1 MPHKLR
7 LNLILVAIIALL
19 ALLIWQSQPQ
29 PRVTLSK
36 LVPAEIHTITISTDT
51 TSHTMRLVE
60 GQWVIEGA
68 AGLSSRI
75 EQLLTISQTPSLS
88 RFAAPPDLKPYGL
101 DKPKLVLQLNQETFF
116 FGNIEPL
123 SGWRYVLHSGV
134 IHLIGNGFQH
144 HLAAPIEAWQED
156 PDA

>member
-1 MPHKLR
+1 VSHKLR

-19 ALLIWQSQPQ
+19 GLLVWQSQPQ
-29 PRVTLSK
+29 PMVTLSK

-51 TSHTMRLVE
+51 SNHTMRLE
-60 GQWVIEGA
+60 QGQWVIEGA
-68 AGLSSRI
+68 TGLSSRI

-88 RFAAPPDLKPYGL
+88 RFTAPPDLKPFGL
-101 DKPKLVLQLNQETFF
+101 DKPKWVLQLNQEAFF

-123 SGWRYVLHSGV
+123 NGWRYVLHNGV

-144 HLAAPIEAWQED
+144 HLTAPVEAWQEN

>member
-1 MPHKLR
+1 VSHKLR

-19 ALLIWQSQPQ
+19 ALLVWQSQPQ
-29 PRVTLSK
+29 PMETLSK
-36 LVPAEIHTITISTDT
+36 LEPAEIRTITISTDT

-60 GQWVIEGA
+60 GQWVIEGT

-88 RFAAPPDLKPYGL
+88 RFAAPADLKPFGL
-101 DKPKLVLQLNQETFF
+101 DKPKWVLQLNQEQFF

-123 SGWRYVLHSGV
+123 NGWRYVLHDGV

-144 HLAAPIEAWQED
+144 HLAAPIAAWQED